1 MEVDEVVAFSAENI
15 ENIDSE
21 DQMDPQLVSEYVND
35 IYEYMR
41 MLEKEQSV
49 KKNYLEQTKVT
60 GVILPKMRSVLVDWL
75 VEVHQQFSLLQETL
89 FGCGNHGQIHA
100 ESCRQSSS

>member
-1 MEVDEVVAFSAENI
+1 MKWQTNFPVYLSLQPQEDAVMEVDEVVAFSAENI

-60 GVILPKMRSVLVDWL
+60 G
-75 VEVHQQFSLLQETL
+75 T
-89 FGCGNHGQIHA
+89 
-100 ESCRQSSS
+100 

>member
-35 IYEYMR
+35 IYEYMW

-49 KKNYLEQTKVT
+49 KKNYLDQSKVT
-60 GVILPKMRSVLVDWL
+60 GI
-75 VEVHQQFSLLQETL
+75 
-89 FGCGNHGQIHA
+89 
-100 ESCRQSSS
+100 